1 MDFDH
6 EWVPFIFISGE
17 NAIELCIFLLENG
30 ANPNQ
35 GCILSKVL
43 KHSLNYSYDRGRY
56 LIEKCLECGA
66 NLDVYDNTPNLM
78 LAIASKDINLMKK
91 MIEGGA
97 NVNAQD
103 TEGNTSLQFAL
114 STSKYILVGGKRL
127 FLILFLILDSH
138 FIFFSVKV
146 IFNVLAVKCI

>member
-1 MDFDH
+1 MVIDH
-6 EWVPFIFISGE
+6 EWIPFIFISDE
-17 NAIELCIFLLENG
+17 NAMDLCVFLLENG
-30 ANPNQ
+30 ANPNE

-43 KHSLNYSYDRGRY
+43 KHSLTYSYDKVHY
-56 LIEKCLECGA
+56 LIEKCLICGA

-103 TEGNTSLQFAL
+103 TEGNTSLHFAL
-114 STSKYILVGGKRL
+114 STGKYLLMGGKRI
-127 FLILFLILDSH
+127 FLILFFILDSH
-138 FIFFSVKV
+138 FIF
-146 IFNVLAVKCI
+146 ILLL

>member
-1 MDFDH
+1 MAIDH
-6 EWVPFIFISGE
+6 EWIPFIFISDE
-17 NAIELCIFLLENG
+17 NAMDLCVFLLENG

-43 KHSLNYSYDRGRY
+43 KHSLTYSYDKVHY
-56 LIEKCLECGA
+56 LIEKCLICGA

-103 TEGNTSLQFAL
+103 TEGNTSLHFAL
-114 STSKYILVGGKRL
+114 STGKYLLMGGKEYFL
-127 FLILFLILDSH
+127 FYFLFWILILFL
-138 FIFFSVKV
+138 FFCCES
-146 IFNVLAVKCI
+146 ISYRLKCSL

>member
-1 MDFDH
+1 MD
-6 EWVPFIFISGE
+6 
-17 NAIELCIFLLENG
+17 LCVFLLENG

-43 KHSLNYSYDRGRY
+43 AYSYDRVRY

-97 NVNAQD
+97 NLNAQD
-103 TEGNTSLQFAL
+103 TEGNTSLHFAL
-114 STSKYILVGGKRL
+114 STGKYYILIGGKRI
-127 FLILFLILDSH
+127 FLILFFILDSH
-138 FIFFSVKV
+138 FIF
-146 IFNVLAVKCI
+146 IFL

>member
-1 MDFDH
+1 MD
-6 EWVPFIFISGE
+6 
-17 NAIELCIFLLENG
+17 LCVFLLENG

-43 KHSLNYSYDRGRY
+43 AYSYDRVRY

-97 NVNAQD
+97 NLNAQD
-103 TEGNTSLQFAL
+103 TEGNTSLHFAL
-114 STSKYILVGGKRL
+114 STGKYSVLYINWRKKN
-127 FLILFLILDSH
+127 ISY
-138 FIFFSVKV
+138 FIFYFGFSFYFHFSVKV
-146 IFNVLAVKCI
+146 FLIV